1 VRCTAE
7 TRSTT
12 GASAA
17 EVSTTA
23 ETRAPHRV
31 RCSATETGA
40 TAHRMWYSAAAETRA
55 AAHRMWYAAAAE
67 TGATAHRMRC
77 SAAAETGAATHRVRC
92 SAAAPKG
99 MWCSPSAT
107 NSDPASAAA
116 SSEWACVSSASESG
130 GQSDYGTDSG
140 FGHGT
145 LERPRGLSNAS
156 GQMLARDNSR
166 ALRKFREAGSSS
178 DKAFASDRAFES
190 MPPLRPKRDIALNF
204 STPKLSSQT
213 CCSTPLAEPE
223 IWHHQTE

>member
-17 EVSTTA
+17 EVSTAA
-23 ETRAPHRV
+23 ETRAAPHGV

-40 TAHRMWYSAAAETRA
+40 TAHRMWYSAAAET
-55 AAHRMWYAAAAE
+55 
-67 TGATAHRMRC
+67 GATAHRVRC

-92 SAAAPKG
+92 SAAAKG

-213 CCSTPLAEPE
+213 CCSSPLAEAE